1 MLRLSIFHVLPL
13 LLILLVLA
21 GVDPPAILAQEE
33 AEPALAAAEQ
43 PEAAPPPEEEAV
55 EEEGLAAGINT
66 ALDEFL
72 GTFTNAIF
80 SVLFFSIVPVEGVDF
95 PLIVAVLIL
104 GALLFTFWFKFLNIW
119 GLRHAIEVVRGRYDD
134 PEDEGEVSHFR
145 ALTSALSATVG
156 LGNIAG
162 VALAIG
168 LGGPGAVFWMTLAG
182 FFGMASKFTECTLG
196 QMYRRVNADGTIS
209 GGPMYYLSQGLAQMG
224 GPWVYLGK
232 VLAVFFC
239 LMVMGAALGGGNMF
253 QSNQAWAALSYTL
266 DLGEGN
272 QLNASIF
279 GIILVIMV
287 AVVVIGGIRRIGA
300 ATARIVPLMAAIY
313 ILGALVVLTV
323 HVRDI
328 PAAVWTIVVTAF
340 SPQGVAGGFL
350 GVLIMGVRRA
360 AFSSEA
366 GLGSASI
373 AHSAA
378 KTKEPVREGYVAL
391 LEPLI
396 DTVIICNITA
406 LVIVVTGVYT
416 PEVMETLP
424 GGTFGG
430 VVMTKAAFETVM
442 PWFPWV
448 LTLCIILFA
457 YSTMIAWCYY
467 GERGWIF
474 LLDQLS
480 DGLGLRTILIFRAI
494 FIVFVYI
501 GVVGSLDAVVDFSDA
516 MLLSMAFPNIIGC
529 IILLPVL
536 TRAVKDY
543 RGRLD
548 GGLMQPLHSASLVRQ
563 LRGRK

>member
-1 MLRLSIFHVLPL
+1 M
-13 LLILLVLA
+13 
-21 GVDPPAILAQEE
+21 
-33 AEPALAAAEQ
+33 
-43 PEAAPPPEEEAV
+43 EEEAAALDAGEEAVGEEAAV
-55 EEEGLAAGINT
+55 EEDEGLAAAINT
-66 ALDEFL
+66 ALDRVL
-72 GTFTNAIF
+72 GQVTQRLFD
-80 SVLFFSIVPVEGVDF
+80 VLLFSIIPIEGIDF
-95 PLIVAVLIL
+95 PLIVAVLIF
-104 GALLFTFWFKFLNIW
+104 GALLFTIWFKFINIS
-119 GLRHAIEVVRGRYDD
+119 GVRHAIDVVRGKYDD
-134 PEDEGEVSHFR
+134 PDDEGEVSHFR

-196 QMYRRVNADGTIS
+196 QMYRRVNPDGTIS
-209 GGPMYYLSQGLAQMG
+209 GGPMYYLSRGLAEMG
-224 GPWVYLGK
+224 GPFILIGK
-232 VLAVFFC
+232 ILAIFFC
-239 LMVMGAALGGGNMF
+239 IMVMGAALGGGNMF
-253 QSNQAWAALSYTL
+253 QANQAWAALSYTL
-266 DLGEGN
+266 NLDETN
-272 QLNASIF
+272 QLHASAF
-279 GIILVIMV
+279 GVALLIMV

-300 ATARIVPLMAAIY
+300 ATARIVPLMAVIY
-313 ILGALVVLTV
+313 VLGACVVLAV
-323 HVRDI
+323 HFRDI
-328 PAAVWTIVVTAF
+328 PAAIATIVVTAF

-350 GVLIMGVRRA
+350 GVLIMGIRRA

-406 LVIVVTGVYT
+406 LVIVVTGVYA
-416 PEVMETLP
+416 PEVTATLP

-430 VVMTKAAFETVM
+430 VVMTKAAFETVI

-448 LTLCIILFA
+448 LTICVVLFA

-467 GERGWIF
+467 GERGWIY
-474 LLDQLS
+474 LMDQIS
-480 DGLGLRTILIFRAI
+480 DGLGVRSILAFRII
-494 FIVFVYI
+494 FIFFVYI

-529 IILLPVL
+529 VILLPVL
-536 TRAVKDY
+536 TRAVRSY
-543 RGRLD
+543 RSRLE
-548 GGLMQPLHSASLVRQ
+548 GGLMQPLHSATLVRQ
-563 LRGRK
+563 LRGGK